1 MPFRVDSEVG
11 LPRQYVMRD
20 MVRVEGVVVPLAVRA
35 KKDGQPMAK
44 QDGQPLWPTTS
55 GQPR

>member
-1 MPFRVDSEVG
+1 MPLLVDSEVG

-20 MVRVEGVVVPLAVRA
+20 MVRVEGVVVPLAAMA